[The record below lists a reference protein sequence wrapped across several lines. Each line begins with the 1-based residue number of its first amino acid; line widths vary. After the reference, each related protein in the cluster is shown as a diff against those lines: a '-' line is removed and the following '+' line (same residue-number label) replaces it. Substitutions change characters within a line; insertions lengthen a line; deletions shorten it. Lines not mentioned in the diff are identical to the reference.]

1 MSVNAPRIIKLRE
14 FLALSLTIPPYQR
27 PYRWSTDSALTLFN
41 DLYGA
46 YKESIPEY
54 RIGTAVLHPETKK
67 WDDEDEIKTKY
78 NIVDG
83 QQRSTT
89 LSILM
94 YTFYKKLKKQEYE
107 KLSKLLDE
115 KKAFKVLS
123 TNAIVDNYEILK
135 AKLEE
140 IPEDKVESFLLYIL
154 DHCTVVKIETNTEQE
169 AFQFFDSQN
178 SRGKELAPQDLLKS
192 YHLREM
198 NEEKESY
205 KISIIN
211 SWENTDQKK
220 LAAFFYSNL
229 YPMVCW
235 YKGRSGLYYSTKK
248 IKTFKGLKQ
257 SNNFHFSVYHKAAN
271 LYIEH
276 FNEEGMF
283 ELTSSKKLEQFQL
296 TQPIIA
302 GKRFF
307 LFTLYYYDLM
317 REIEKKY
324 LNNPE
329 LPTPDYG
336 SGNIYVRNLYL
347 NILTFFVDKFNMDA
361 LTDFR
366 LKKLYKWCYS
376 LRLVMHSVYPETINK
391 YALGE
396 HDRINKGKRLFNL
409 LSEMQSPEEFDSII
423 LDKVDVNSIKFNDKS
438 LEAMKKII
446 GVK

>member
-1 MSVNAPRIIKLRE
+1 MCALPPKIITLRE
-14 FLALSLTIPPYQR
+14 FLGLSLTIPPYQR

-41 DLYGA
+41 DLYA
-46 YKESIPEY
+46 AFKDSITEY

-67 WDDEDEIKTKY
+67 WDGESEIRTKY

-83 QQRSTT
+83 QQRATT

-94 YTFYKKLKKQEYE
+94 YVFYKRLKKTEYE

-135 AKLEE
+135 TKLEE
-140 IPEDKVESFLLYIL
+140 IPEDRTELFLNYIL
-154 DHCTVVKIETNTEQE
+154 DQCTVVKIETNTEQE

-198 NEEKESY
+198 NEEKEAY
-205 KISIIN
+205 KISIVGN
-211 SWENTDQKK
+211 WENTDQKD
-220 LAAFFYSNL
+220 LTSFFYSNL
-229 YPMVCW
+229 FPLVSW
-235 YKGRSGLYYSTKK
+235 YKGKSGLNYSSKK
-248 IKTFKGLKQ
+248 IKAFKGLKQ
-257 SNNFHFSVYHKAAN
+257 NNNYHFSVYHKAAN
-271 LYIEH
+271 LYVEH
-276 FNEEGMF
+276 FNDEGMY
-283 ELTSSKKLEQFQL
+283 ELAGIRKLSQFQL

-307 LFTLYYYDLM
+307 LFTLYYYGLKN
-317 REIEKKY
+317 EIEKRY
-324 LNNPE
+324 LNNRE
-329 LPTPDYG
+329 MPTPDYG

-347 NILTFFVDKFNMDA
+347 NVLIFFVDKFCFEA

-366 LKKLYKWCYS
+366 IKKLYKWCYS

-391 YALGE
+391 YALGNHE
-396 HDRINKGKRLFNL
+396 RINYGIKMFNL
-409 LSEMQSPEEFDSII
+409 IAEMQSPEELDSII
-423 LDKVDVNSIKFNDKS
+423 LDKIQNIKYNDNS
-438 LEAMKKII
+438 LPQMKKIM
-446 GVK
+446 GVN